1 MSSMTPPDKFDV
13 IVVGGG
19 HAGCESALAA
29 ARMGQKC
36 LLVTINLDHIAALSC
51 NPAVGGLA
59 KGHLVREIDAMGGQM
74 GLAADAAGIQ
84 FRLLN
89 RSKGAAV
96 WSSRAQ
102 VDMDLYPK
110 YMRNVCLNQ
119 ESLWLLDSKARG
131 LIIENGRAAGVTT
144 DRGHRIAG
152 RSVVLTTGTF
162 LRGLIH
168 VGLRNWP
175 AGRMGDPSAEALSAQ
190 LKDLGLNLGR
200 LKTGTCP
207 RLDARTVDLGS
218 LETQP
223 GDAEPR
229 MFSFLSQKPKL
240 PQMPCWVTATNAK
253 THEIIRDHLD
263 QSPLYAGVITGV
275 GARYCPSIED
285 KVVRFPER
293 GGHQVFLEPQG
304 LENGLLYPNG
314 IPTSLPLEAQEGM
327 VHSLPGCENA
337 FIVRPGYAIEYDYSD
352 PLDLKPTFESKI
364 VPGLYLAG
372 QINGTS
378 GYEEAAAQGLWAGVN
393 AVLALRGEDPL
404 VLDRSQ
410 AYMAVLADDLVTKGT
425 GEPYRMFTSR
435 AEYRLSLREDNADVR
450 LSRIGRDI
458 GLVDDT
464 RWAVFS
470 AKLAALEKAAEL
482 LREVRI
488 NPTKDTLDALE
499 RLGTGSLTKPLSAAE
514 VLRRPGMDLAKLATL
529 HPALEPLK
537 DLPADAAMQIEIET
551 HYAGY
556 VEQERQR
563 VEQFKAKESVVLPMG
578 MDYSAIAGLSREV
591 VEKLS
596 RIRPAN
602 LGQAGRIS
610 GVTPAALTLIS
621 LHVGRMRPTN

>member
-1 MSSMTPPDKFDV
+1 M
-13 IVVGGG
+13 
-19 HAGCESALAA
+19 
-29 ARMGQKC
+29 
-36 LLVTINLDHIAALSC
+36 
-51 NPAVGGLA
+51 
-59 KGHLVREIDAMGGQM
+59 
-74 GLAADAAGIQ
+74 
-84 FRLLN
+84 
-89 RSKGAAV
+89 
-96 WSSRAQ
+96 
-102 VDMDLYPK
+102 
-110 YMRNVCLNQ
+110 
-119 ESLWLLDSKARG
+119 
-131 LIIENGRAAGVTT
+131 
-144 DRGHRIAG
+144 
-152 RSVVLTTGTF
+152 
-162 LRGLIH
+162 
-168 VGLRNWP
+168 
-175 AGRMGDPSAEALSAQ
+175 
-190 LKDLGLNLGR
+190 
-200 LKTGTCP
+200 
-207 RLDARTVDLGS
+207 
-218 LETQP
+218 
-223 GDAEPR
+223 
-229 MFSFLSQKPKL
+229 
-240 PQMPCWVTATNAK
+240 
-253 THEIIRDHLD
+253 
-263 QSPLYAGVITGV
+263 
-275 GARYCPSIED
+275 
-285 KVVRFPER
+285 
-293 GGHQVFLEPQG
+293 FLEPQG

-470 AKLAALEKAAEL
+470 AKLAALEKAAKL

-563 VEQFKAKESVVLPMG
+563 VEQFQSQG
-578 MDYSAIAGLSREV
+578 IGGLAHGHGLLRHC
-591 VEKLS
+591 
-596 RIRPAN
+596 RTQP
-602 LGQAGRIS
+602 GG
-610 GVTPAALTLIS
+610 G
-621 LHVGRMRPTN
+621 